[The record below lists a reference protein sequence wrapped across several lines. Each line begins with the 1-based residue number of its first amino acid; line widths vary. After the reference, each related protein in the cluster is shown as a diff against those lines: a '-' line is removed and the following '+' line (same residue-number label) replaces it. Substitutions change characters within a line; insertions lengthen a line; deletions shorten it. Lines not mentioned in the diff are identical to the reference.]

1 MDDPAEAYREGA
13 PAPAPGWYPDPDGT
27 PGMVRWWN
35 GAGWS
40 DVTTPAGP
48 GVAVQSSPVLA
59 PPTPPAPP
67 TWSSEGQLASQPRP
81 SGSRRGWIW
90 AGAAGVLAVLV
101 VVGLLVGRSSNSAT
115 TAESPASPTA
125 TGPTFAPGT
134 TLIIDPQA
142 GISYPFLGGGW
153 FEYDLPGQ
161 VETTSTHGQYFTT
174 QPSIPAGGEFIAQCT
189 SGPVADGYG
198 WSGPASLQP
207 TLAAIAASV
216 RRNYYPAPNQQ
227 RVLQDIAR
235 TVDGHAAWLYEF
247 DLSWHIPGYDAT
259 GERAALLLIDVGRPA
274 PALLYISIPN
284 THAELYGD
292 IDQVLAGVHVL

>member
-1 MDDPAEAYREGA
+1 MDDPADTYREGG

-35 GAGWS
+35 GASWS

-59 PPTPPAPP
+59 PPPAPMS
-67 TWSSEGQLASQPRP
+67 WSSGELSSPPPRP
-81 SGSRRGWIW
+81 GGTRRGWVW
-90 AGAAGVLAVLV
+90 AAVAGVLAVLV
-101 VVGLLVGRSSNSAT
+101 VIGLVVGRSSNGPT
-115 TAESPASPTA
+115 TAESPATA
-125 TGPTFAPGT
+125 TASGPTFAPGT
-134 TLIIDPQA
+134 VQIIDQQA

-161 VETTSTHGQYFTT
+161 AETTSTQGQYFTT
-174 QPSIPAGGEFIAQCT
+174 QQSIPDGGEFIAQCT
-189 SGPVADGYG
+189 SGPLAAGYG
-198 WSGPASLQP
+198 WTGPASLQT
-207 TLAAIAASV
+207 TLATVADSV
-216 RRNYYPAPNQQ
+216 RANYYPAPNQ
-227 RVLQDIAR
+227 RKVLQDIAR

-247 DLSWHIPGYDAT
+247 DLSWRVPGYQAT

-292 IDQVLAGVHVL
+292 IDQVLDNVHVL